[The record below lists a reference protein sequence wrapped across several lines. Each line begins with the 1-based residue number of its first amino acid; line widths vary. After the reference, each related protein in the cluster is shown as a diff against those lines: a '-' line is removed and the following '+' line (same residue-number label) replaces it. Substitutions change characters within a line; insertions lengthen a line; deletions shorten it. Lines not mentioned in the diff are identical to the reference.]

1 MPNQTTPLDY
11 KAAGVNIDA
20 GNELV
25 NRIKPLAKST
35 HIPGVLGGLGGFGGL
50 FALDLQHYKHPVLV
64 STTDGVGSKLC
75 LSNELQRFDTIG
87 IDLVAM
93 CVNDII
99 VAGAKPLFFLDYF
112 ATGHLRVEQG
122 YDIISGIAKGCKI
135 SGAALLG
142 GETAEMPG
150 VYQGEDYDLAGFCVG
165 IVERERMMQERN
177 VSIGDVI
184 IGLASDGVHS
194 NGFSLVRKII
204 EVSKSSLNTSFMNS
218 TLGDCLL
225 TPTRIYV
232 TPILKALEKLNI
244 KAMAHITGGGLLEN
258 IPRVLPQGVNAK
270 INNDSWTWPA
280 IFTWLQQQGN
290 VERQEMLRTF
300 NCGIGYVVIVAQH
313 EADKALQLFK
323 ELGESAY
330 RLGEIISAEENAA
343 PKVIFS

>member
-1 MPNQTTPLDY
+1 MPKQTPSLNY

-50 FALDLQHYKHPVLV
+50 FALDLQHYKQPILV

-99 VAGAKPLFFLDYF
+99 VCGAKPLFFLDYF
-112 ATGHLRVEQG
+112 ATGHLRVEHG

-135 SGAALLG
+135 AGAALLG

-150 VYQGEDYDLAGFCVG
+150 IYQNEDYDLAGFCVG
-165 IVERERMMQERN
+165 MVEREKIMRADKVQ
-177 VSIGDVI
+177 VGDVI

-204 EVSKSSLNTSFMNS
+204 EVNKSALDTPFMNT
-218 TLGDCLL
+218 TLGDSLL

-232 TPILKALEKLNI
+232 TPILKALEQLNI
-244 KAMAHITGGGLLEN
+244 NAMAHITGGGLLEN
-258 IPRVLPQGVNAK
+258 IPRVLPEGVSAV
-270 INNDSWTWPA
+270 IHNNSWTWPA

-290 VERQEMLRTF
+290 VETQEMLRTF
-300 NCGIGYVVIVAQH
+300 NCGIGYIVILA
-313 EADKALQLFK
+313 ESDADKALHLFDT
-323 ELGESAY
+323 LGESAY
-330 RLGEIISAEENAA
+330 RLGEIVAAKENAA
-343 PKVIFS
+343 PEVIFA